1 MEKTVPKA
9 LRTWFILHFWLDI
22 VFAAPLFFA
31 PDFTAKLLGWQVVD
45 PYTARIAA
53 AALFG
58 IGIESWLARDASAE
72 IYRNM
77 LNLKVIWSS
86 AAVIGIAWSLIEG
99 AQGRP
104 WGAWLILAIFVVFNI
119 VWLYWRKKL
128 S

>member
-1 MEKTVPKA
+1 MEKTVPNN
-9 LRTWFILHFWLDI
+9 LRNWFILHFWLDI

-53 AALFG
+53 AA
-58 IGIESWLARDASAE
+58 
-72 IYRNM
+72 
-77 LNLKVIWSS
+77 
-86 AAVIGIAWSLIEG
+86 VIGIAWSLIEG

-119 VWLYWRKKL
+119 VWITWRKKL
-128 S
+128 E